1 MNEDAHIARWIAG
14 WPSSPHIILGPG
26 DDCALA
32 APPPRGCVAVLKTD
46 AVFEKVHFT
55 CKDSARWVG
64 RKALAR
70 AVSDFAAMGAT
81 PTACL
86 VAIGTPGT
94 PGGDR
99 YTRDLMKGMASAAH
113 PWNIGLAGGET
124 TRTPRISAT
133 VTLYGWIKKGREVL
147 RSGAKPGDSLFVT
160 GILGGSRKRHHL
172 TFQPRLAEGQWL
184 AEQSIPSAMMDLSD
198 GLGKDLPRLA
208 RSSGVS
214 FLLQKELLPLR
225 PGSSPS
231 QAANDGEDYEL
242 IFTVPF
248 KKCQLLLETW
258 PFPTKLT
265 WIGGIIPGN
274 CAPITRGLTLKG
286 YEPFA

>member
-1 MNEDAHIARWIAG
+1 MNEDARITRWTRG
-14 WPSSPHIILGPG
+14 WPSSPHILLGPG

-55 CKDSARWVG
+55 RKDPAPLVG

-86 VAIGTPGT
+86 IAIGTPGT

-99 YTRDLMKGMASAAH
+99 YTQDLMNGLARAAH
-113 PWNIGLAGGET
+113 PWKIGLAGGET
-124 TRTPRISAT
+124 TRTPLISAT
-133 VTLYGWIKKGREVL
+133 VSLYGWIKHGREVR
-147 RSGAKPGDSLFVT
+147 RSGARPGDSLFVT

-172 TFQPRLAEGQWL
+172 AFQPRLAEGRWL

-208 RSSGVS
+208 RSSGAS

-225 PGSSPS
+225 PGTSPS
-231 QAANDGEDYEL
+231 QAVNDGEDYEL
-242 IFTVPF
+242 LFAVPF

-265 WIGGIIPGN
+265 WIGGIIPGDFP
-274 CAPITRGLTLKG
+274 PIHRGLTLKG
-286 YEPFA
+286 YEPFT